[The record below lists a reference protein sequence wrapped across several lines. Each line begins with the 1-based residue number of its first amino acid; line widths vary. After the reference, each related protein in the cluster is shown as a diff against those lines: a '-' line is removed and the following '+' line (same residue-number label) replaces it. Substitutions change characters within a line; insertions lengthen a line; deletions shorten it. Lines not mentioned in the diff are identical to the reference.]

1 MSVKSIVR
9 LSASKVSRVSGSAP
23 AAKAWRTA
31 LCLIGLAAATAWTVP
46 AQATVNLVQN
56 GQFLTT
62 TLTTPGGFL
71 CTPGAAN
78 CGSTESR
85 VADWTSNC
93 APGLCGTGFD
103 VLSLLFP
110 NTSGSAFNGGIGLYS
125 IANSPDGGN
134 FVAIDGDPRF
144 TAPLLQT
151 ISGLTVGREYQLSF
165 LQASGQQKGDTGITA
180 QQWNVT
186 FGGGVGQLSTLMLTP
201 SQGSTPWT
209 LQTMDFTAS
218 SASEVLNFMA
228 SGVGAPPVALLAD
241 VSLTAIPEP
250 TTWVLMALGFGGLG
264 LAAYRRTKKVAAL
277 AD

>member
-1 MSVKSIVR
+1 MAYGSVPHRSGCRHGVDCSGTSDCQSRAERPILDDDADHPGRFPLHAWSSQLRVHRVQGCGLDLKLRTGPVRHWLRRPFIV
-9 LSASKVSRVSGSAP
+9 V
-23 AAKAWRTA
+23 
-31 LCLIGLAAATAWTVP
+31 
-46 AQATVNLVQN
+46 
-56 GQFLTT
+56 
-62 TLTTPGGFL
+62 
-71 CTPGAAN
+71 
-78 CGSTESR
+78 
-85 VADWTSNC
+85 
-93 APGLCGTGFD
+93 
-103 VLSLLFP
+103 P